1 MLSPL
6 QKIPAAVRTQLY
18 WVGYCLGIVGQGVTI
33 IWGAIAAASPDVSM
47 PLGIVIASAVL
58 GFVQTQ
64 LNLLAG
70 SNVSLE
76 SNTIAL
82 STPGTVESV
91 NVSATTKPATEVDTP
106 LPLPDAAPDAST
118 TTYEGS

>member
-76 SNTIAL
+76 SNT
-82 STPGTVESV
+82 PGTVESV